1 MAKTSRKK
9 MEYDMK
15 YAAKSIRQFNLKLNR
30 NTDSDMVAYLEAQ
43 PNIQGY
49 IKGLVETDMKEK
61 TYYVIAIGKYDEW
74 ERLKTHDLSDARKFA
89 RHISDSSDPLE
100 IRIYKEDIEDEDCT
114 CFDYDTIE
122 F

>member
-49 IKGLVETDMKEK
+49 MKSLVQADMEQNK
-61 TYYVIAIGKYDEW
+61 
-74 ERLKTHDLSDARKFA
+74 
-89 RHISDSSDPLE
+89 
-100 IRIYKEDIEDEDCT
+100 
-114 CFDYDTIE
+114 
-122 F
+122 